1 MNLRNLRKLNGKTQE
16 EVAKFLNTTQTT
28 YSKYELGIHEPTLET
43 LCKLADFYGVSVDY
57 LIGRDGN
64 EFSYLSAE
72 EKTLIV
78 NFRKL
83 STYNQAK
90 IIGEVAGILLTQ
102 N

>member
-1 MNLRNLRKLNGKTQE
+1 MRIKELRKQNNKTQQE
-16 EVAKFLNTTQTT
+16 IAEFLNMTQVT
-28 YSKYELGIHEPTLET
+28 YGRYELGVHEPTLET
-43 LCKLADFYGVSVDY
+43 LCKLADYYGVTVDY
-57 LIGRDGN
+57 LIGRDAN
-64 EFSYLSAE
+64 EFAYLSQE

-90 IIGEVAGILLTQ
+90 IVGEVAGILLTQ

>member
-1 MNLRNLRKLNGKTQE
+1 MKIKELRKQNNKNQIDIANYLNITQ
-16 EVAKFLNTTQTT
+16 AT
-28 YSKYELGIHEPTLET
+28 YARYELGVHEPPLET
-43 LCKLADFYGVSVDY
+43 LCKLANYYGVTVDY
-57 LIGRDGN
+57 LIGRDAN
-64 EFSYLSAE
+64 EFAYLSAE

-90 IIGEVAGILLTQ
+90 IVGEVAGILLTQ

>member
-1 MNLRNLRKLNGKTQE
+1 MKLKELRKQHKKTQE
-16 EVAKFLNTTQTT
+16 DVAKILNVTHQT
-28 YSKYELGIHEPTLET
+28 YGRYELGICEPTLET
-43 LCKLADFYGVSVDY
+43 LCTLANYYGVTVDY
-57 LIGRDGN
+57 LIGRDAN
-64 EFSYLSAE
+64 EFAYLSQE

-90 IIGEVAGILLTQ
+90 IVGEVAGILLTQ

>member
-1 MNLRNLRKLNGKTQE
+1 MRIKELRKQNNKTQQE
-16 EVAKFLNTTQTT
+16 IAEFLNMTQVT
-28 YSKYELGIHEPTLET
+28 YGRYELGVHEPTLET
-43 LCKLADFYGVSVDY
+43 LCKLANYYGVTVDY
-57 LIGRDGN
+57 LIGRDAN
-64 EFSYLSAE
+64 EFAYLSAE

-90 IIGEVAGILLTQ
+90 IVGEVAGILLMQ

>member
-1 MNLRNLRKLNGKTQE
+1 MRIKELRKQNNKTQLE
-16 EVAKFLNTTQTT
+16 IAEFLNTTSQT
-28 YSKYELGIHEPTLET
+28 YGRYELGICEPTLET
-43 LCKLADFYGVSVDY
+43 LCKLANYYGVTVDY
-57 LIGRDGN
+57 LIGRDAN
-64 EFSYLSAE
+64 EFAYLSAE

-90 IIGEVAGILLTQ
+90 IVGEVAGILLTQ

>member
-1 MNLRNLRKLNGKTQE
+1 MRIKELRKQNNKTQQE
-16 EVAKFLNTTQTT
+16 IAEFLNMTQVT
-28 YSKYELGIHEPTLET
+28 YGRYELGVHEPTLET
-43 LCKLADFYGVSVDY
+43 LCKLADYYGVTVDY
-57 LIGRDGN
+57 LIGRDAN
-64 EFSYLSAE
+64 EFAYLSQE

-90 IIGEVAGILLTQ
+90 IVGEVAGILLMQ

>member
-1 MNLRNLRKLNGKTQE
+1 MRFKELRKKEQKTQQE
-16 EVAKFLNTTQTT
+16 IANILNVSQQT
-28 YSKYELGIHEPTLET
+28 YAKYELGVCEPTIET
-43 LCKLADFYGVSVDY
+43 LSKLANFYGVTVDY
-57 LIGRDGN
+57 LIGRDAN
-64 EFSYLSAE
+64 EFAYLSAE

-90 IIGEVAGILLTQ
+90 IVGEVAGILLTQ

>member
-1 MNLRNLRKLNGKTQE
+1 MRFKELRKQNNKTQQEIADILNVSQQTYAKYELRLCEPSLETLRKLA
-16 EVAKFLNTTQTT
+16 EV
-28 YSKYELGIHEPTLET
+28 
-43 LCKLADFYGVSVDY
+43 YGVTVDY
-57 LIGRDGN
+57 LIGRDAN
-64 EFSYLSAE
+64 EFAYLSAE

>member
-1 MNLRNLRKLNGKTQE
+1 MRIKELRKKEQKTQQE
-16 EVAKFLNTTQTT
+16 IANIINVSQQT
-28 YSKYELGIHEPTLET
+28 YARYELGTCEPTLET
-43 LCKLADFYGVSVDY
+43 LCTLANYYGVTVDY
-57 LIGRDGN
+57 LIGRDAN
-64 EFSYLSAE
+64 EFAYLSAE

-90 IIGEVAGILLTQ
+90 IVGEVAGILLTQ